1 MSDTLE
7 ITVRKTQYN
16 PDTKIWQGKK
26 REVAFNAG
34 DSIASVVLKKLLEDP
49 EYVGQ
54 ICYQSGNELTN
65 FEIAKRTVQIAQH
78 FEKLQCQQTDVI
90 GLCAGN
96 TDYIAPLVF
105 GALAAGLSIS
115 TLDPSFDK
123 AGIKHVYSLT
133 KPRMMFC
140 DGDLYERVREALDEC
155 DLGATKIYTMS
166 NHVDGVP
173 SIMEF
178 FENESVNP
186 CDYRVQP
193 LKDGVHQTAFIVC
206 TSGTTGLPKGV
217 CISHASFLSMT
228 MIENGFKDRNFLCF
242 STLYWLSGLFTL
254 IQGTIGSARRIISSK
269 AFNADDFFD
278 IVERYKVNITMGPPS
293 QIALAVSSDRI
304 GSVDLSSLTA
314 CMIGGSAVLYS
325 LTEKFRKYA
334 TNAWCLIGYASSETS
349 GISATPSL
357 PSNTVG
363 ELMDNVEVKIIDDD
377 GNALGPQESGEIC
390 VRTPLPWAGYFGN
403 PTATKEKYD
412 LEGWI
417 YTGDVGYFN
426 EEGELFLVDRKCD
439 IRKYNNFHFS
449 PTDIEKV
456 ISELPQVADVC
467 VVGIPHS
474 VHGFLPAAFV
484 IKRYNSEIKESEI
497 YQHVVERMQDFE
509 HLRGGVY
516 FVDDF
521 PRTASGKALRR
532 KVTELCEKLWNEKN
546 GIN

>member
-1 MSDTLE
+1 MSDPIE
-7 ITVRKTQYN
+7 IPARKTLYD
-16 PDTKIWQGKK
+16 PETKIWSGEKS
-26 REVAFNAG
+26 ELAFNPE
-34 DSIASVVLKKLLEDP
+34 DSIASVVLKKLLENP
-49 EYVGQ
+49 EHIGQ
-54 ICYQSGNELTN
+54 VCYQSGNELTN
-65 FEIAKRTVQIAQH
+65 LEIAKRTVQVAKY
-78 FEKLQCQQTDVI
+78 FEKLQFQQSDMI

-105 GALAAGLSIS
+105 GALAAGLCIS

-178 FENESVNP
+178 FEDESVNP
-186 CDYRVQP
+186 SDYRVQP

-217 CISHASFLSMT
+217 CISHACFLSMN
-228 MIENGFKDRNFLCF
+228 MSENGFKDQNFLCF
-242 STLYWLSGLFTL
+242 STLYWVSGLFTL
-254 IQGTIGSARRIISSK
+254 IQGTIGCARRIISSK
-269 AFNADDFFD
+269 AFNVEDFFN
-278 IVERYKVNITMGPPS
+278 IVERYKVNMTMGPPS
-293 QIALAVSSDRI
+293 QIALAVSSDKI

-314 CMIGGSAVLYS
+314 CMIGGSAVSHS

-334 TNAWCLIGYASSETS
+334 TNAWCLVGYGSSETS
-349 GISATPSL
+349 GIAATASV
-357 PSNTVG
+357 PSNAVG
-363 ELMDNVEVKIIDDD
+363 KLVDNVEVKIIDDD

-412 LEGWI
+412 SERWI

-449 PTDIEKV
+449 PTDIENV

-474 VHGFLPAAFV
+474 VHGFLPAACV
-484 IKRYNSEIKESEI
+484 IKRANSDIKESEI

-509 HLRGGVY
+509 YLRGGVY

-521 PRTASGKALRR
+521 PQTASGKTIRR
-532 KVTELCEKLWNEKN
+532 KVTEMCERLWNEKN
-546 GIN
+546 ATN